1 MAASLLAIID
11 TSIVNVAIPT
21 IQESFAASIDQVNAV
36 ATFYII
42 SNVIVMPLTGYL
54 SALWGRKQFYAGA
67 IVLFTLASL
76 LCGLAWNLESLVFFR
91 ILQGLAGGALLPSAQ
106 AILFETFPREEHG
119 KAMGIFGLGVIVA
132 AKKYLCK
139 SMQDTPSCGTN
150 DFLLDSHQLL

>member
-1 MAASLLAIID
+1 MKRWRTAQRERRSPTAPPAVNKWLITITIMAASLLAIID

-91 ILQGLAGGALLPSAQ
+91 RS
-106 AILFETFPREEHG
+106 EER
-119 KAMGIFGLGVIVA
+119 F
-132 AKKYLCK
+132 
-139 SMQDTPSCGTN
+139 
-150 DFLLDSHQLL
+150 